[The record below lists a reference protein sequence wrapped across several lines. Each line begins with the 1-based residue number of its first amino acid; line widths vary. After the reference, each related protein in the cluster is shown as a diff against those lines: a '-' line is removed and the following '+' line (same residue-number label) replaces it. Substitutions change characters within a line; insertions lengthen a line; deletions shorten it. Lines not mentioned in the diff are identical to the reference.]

1 MQSLSRIATALAI
14 GIVLIVTWNVI
25 SIARQ
30 SSAPKRAYIV
40 VQIDVT
46 NAERFAEY
54 SKLTPDII
62 AQYDGRFL
70 ARAGRTVTLEG
81 PPAKN
86 RVVVIEFPSLEKAQ
100 AFYASPEY
108 ATARKLRENAAT
120 AQFIAVEGL

>member
-1 MQSLSRIATALAI
+1 MQSLSRLATALAV

-25 SIARQ
+25 SVARQ

-100 AFYASPEY
+100 AFYNSPEY
-108 ATARKLRENAAT
+108 TSARKLRETAAT